1 VTFDG
6 HAGSYA
12 GETGANGRVSV
23 ATPKVG
29 AYFLRDTRDGGP
41 ARQPQTTANRLA
53 AFIENAASTLEV
65 AIYDFRLMNT
75 QLAATVVGALTG
87 AAKRGVT
94 VRLAYDA
101 GKPITGAAT
110 IFARL
115 AADPAPPGTAQ
126 WVANNFGN
134 SDVQIHA
141 ITAPSGQL
149 MHSKFVVRDGT
160 KAASS
165 SAIWT
170 GSANWTDDAWTLQ
183 ENNIITVSSPVVA
196 AAYLID
202 FEQLWATGSI
212 KATGGNDVGT
222 ATVGRATVGAN
233 FAPGGG
239 AAIDARL
246 AAAVTGATNRVVI
259 ATMVLTSRTLLDA
272 LAAAINRGV
281 PVIGIYDS
289 GQMSPIEKEWAKS
302 RSAASA
308 AALAAWTTIKPN
320 LVAKRSTP
328 YEPTSPHDF
337 MHNKILIADEELFTG
352 SYNFSANAEKNAE
365 NQLNI
370 QADATLIEHYLDF
383 IAAITAAY
391 Q

>member
-1 VTFDG
+1 M
-6 HAGSYA
+6 AA
-12 GETGANGRVSV
+12 RKVS
-23 ATPKVG
+23 
-29 AYFLRDTRDGGP
+29 AYFLRDTRHGGP
-41 ARQPQTTANRLA
+41 ASQPQTTANRLA
-53 AFIENAASTLEV
+53 AFIADAVSMLEV
-65 AIYDFRLMNT
+65 AVYDFRLT
-75 QLAATVVGALTG
+75 DTDLAATVVDALTG

-101 GKPITGAAT
+101 GKPTTGTASM
-110 IFARL
+110 FARL
-115 AADPAPPGTAQ
+115 AADPAPSGTAQ

-149 MHSKFVVRDGT
+149 MHSKFVVRDGA
-160 KAASS
+160 KAAAT
-165 SAIWT
+165 SAVWT

-183 ENNIITVSSPVVA
+183 ENNIITVSSPAVA
-196 AAYLID
+196 AAYMTD
-202 FEQLWATGSI
+202 FEQLWAAGSI
-212 KATGGNDVGT
+212 KATGVNDTGT
-222 ATVGRATVGAN
+222 ATVGRASVGWN

-239 AAIDARL
+239 LAIDAGL
-246 AAAVTGATNRVVI
+246 VAAVTGATKRVVI
-259 ATMVLTSRTLLDA
+259 ATMVLTSLRVLDA
-272 LAAAINRGV
+272 LVAAITRGV
-281 PVIGIYDS
+281 PVTGIYDS
-289 GQMSPIEKEWAKS
+289 GQMTPIEKEWTKS

-328 YEPTSPHDF
+328 YQPTSPHDF
-337 MHNKILIADEELFTG
+337 MHDKILITDEELFTG

-370 QADATLIEHYLDF
+370 QANVTLIEHYVDY

-391 Q
+391 RQTRS